1 MRGLLLLMWL
11 AGCGPVL
18 IPVRRASVSPDVT
31 VSIQAVK
38 HMRARGPGG
47 MFFRTVVENRS
58 DTPIIVDRDAV
69 VLQTPSGPRQRLPG
83 GISRYYLLAPGERH
97 RVQCLYW
104 VADLKPD
111 DRPQLDFSHA
121 ITRMGTV
128 AVPVEP
134 IPLTVR

>member
-1 MRGLLLLMWL
+1 MRALFFLLL

-18 IPVRRASVSPDVT
+18 LPVRRTSASAEVAVT
-31 VSIQAVK
+31 ISAVK

-69 VLQTPSGPRQRLPG
+69 LLQTPSGPRQRLPG

-104 VADLKPD
+104 VADLKPGD
-111 DRPQLDFSHA
+111 SPQLDFSRA
-121 ITRMGTV
+121 ITRMGTPL
-128 AVPVEP
+128 PVEP
-134 IPLTVR
+134 LPLTVR